1 MKKLLYFFL
10 LLLSQPAFAQ
20 NDAVFRID
28 SLETIYYGDVDAV
41 HRLTLDKLWKYHKGD
56 DSLWALP
63 DYDDKSWPLL
73 STNLFIDSITEET
86 FSGIGWFRIHLQLDS
101 SLIDKTLGLLVEQ
114 SGASEIYLDGKRIC
128 SFGTINAS
136 SPEKEERF
144 NPQEIPVDIRFE
156 KTMKHVIAVRYAY
169 ANVKDA
175 FKSGVPD
182 KLGFELS
189 IGNLNE
195 NTFSKYVKSNIE
207 NSIFTFYFTFFLAL
221 GFLHLMLFLFFREN
235 KSNLYYSI
243 FNFFFGAAF
252 LLIVIQK
259 TLLISD
265 ALVMA
270 GKIQP
275 FLFDIY
281 SPAILAMLYVIFY
294 NKLGKLFWL
303 LFILFFIDFIAEIF
317 STEVPYLGS
326 VLIIALGIEL
336 LRVIVWAIAKKKEG
350 AWIIATG
357 ILTTIAFFTI
367 FIIISNYYGRVNF
380 SWSGWTGLLW
390 GIFAIYATLS
400 IPVSMSVYLAHDFAK
415 TNKKLK
421 QKLVEVENLS
431 AKTLEQEK
439 EKQKILEFQ
448 KETLEL
454 QVTERTAEI
463 VEQKAIIEA
472 KNKDITDS
480 INYARTIQKA
490 ILPTNEYIKQLFP
503 DSFILF
509 KPKDIVS
516 GDFYWFTEKN
526 GKRIV
531 AACDCTGHGVPGGF
545 MSMIGNNLLNHIVNE
560 NGCTSADEILNQLNK
575 EMRKTLKQ
583 ELQDETRDGMDSAVI
598 VFHSNAEIEFA
609 GAQRP
614 LWVVEKAETGYTLN
628 ETKGDKFAIGGFQLE
643 KSRTFSKKQL
653 HLSKGTSIYIFSD
666 GFADQ
671 FSADDK
677 KLMTSRFKEL
687 ILKIQ
692 DLSMDE
698 QERHLGNFIDNWRGK
713 REQIDDILVIG
724 IRI

>member
-1 MKKLLYFFL
+1 MKKYLFSL
-10 LLLSQPAFAQ
+10 LLIAVVFLVPAQEQQIFHIT
-20 NDAVFRID
+20 NVD
-28 SLETIYYGDVDAV
+28 SVSTIELNSG
-41 HRLTLDKLWKYHKGD
+41 WKFHNGD
-56 DSLWALP
+56 DSTWAKVEF
-63 DYDDKSWPLL
+63 DDSQWDTVNTTLKF
-73 STNLFIDSITEET
+73 STLDSSI
-86 FSGIGWFRIHLQLDS
+86 FQGIGWFRLHLYIDS
-101 SLIDKTLGLLVEQ
+101 STSNVPHYIFIAQ
-114 SGASEIYLDGKRIC
+114 QGASEIFIDGVRYYSIGKVSANADSQQTRNPPDIPFAFPNFTKGEHVLALRY
-128 SFGTINAS
+128 SNINFRQNYKDYGTA
-136 SPEKEERF
+136 PGF
-144 NPQEIPVDIRFE
+144 
-156 KTMKHVIAVRYAY
+156 TMKLKKQKGVEHTLSQRSDNSVVTLAFAV
-169 ANVKDA
+169 
-175 FKSGVPD
+175 F
-182 KLGFELS
+182 FFTLS
-189 IGNLNE
+189 FIH
-195 NTFSKYVKSNIE
+195 I
-207 NSIFTFYFTFFLAL
+207 
-221 GFLHLMLFLFFREN
+221 LFFFFYRKE

-243 FNFFFGAAF
+243 YVGLLGALF
-252 LLIVIQK
+252 LLPFIITNSSDPQFTERFDNLYTYLFPLFFYFMLLMEYSIFKRPYGKFFWFITFALIVFLLGAYFFSDSISETIWIYYLLSFSIGTVTASFFIVIK
-259 TLLISD
+259 S
-265 ALVMA
+265 
-270 GKIQP
+270 
-275 FLFDIY
+275 
-281 SPAILAMLYVIFY
+281 
-294 NKLGKLFWL
+294 
-303 LFILFFIDFIAEIF
+303 
-317 STEVPYLGS
+317 
-326 VLIIALGIEL
+326 II
-336 LRVIVWAIAKKKEG
+336 KKAEG
-350 AWIIATG
+350 AWIVGTG
-357 ILTTIAFFTI
+357 SIFFLLLLAIILIKITVFGGGNFTTDSMFLAILI
-367 FIIISNYYGRVNF
+367 F
-380 SWSGWTGLLW
+380 
-390 GIFAIYATLS
+390 LS
-400 IPVSMSVYLAHDFAK
+400 IVSIPISMSIYLARNFAK
-415 TNKKLK
+415 TSKKLEK
-421 QKLVEVENLS
+421 KLIEVEQLS
-431 AKTLEQEK
+431 VKTLEQEK
-439 EKQKILEFQ
+439 EKQKILESQ
-448 KETLEL
+448 KETLEI

-490 ILPTNEYIKQLFP
+490 ILPTNEYVKQLFP
-503 DSFILF
+503 NSFILF

-598 VFHSNAEIEFA
+598 VFHSNTEIEFS

-614 LWVVEKAETGYTLN
+614 LWVVEKTEAGYTLN

-692 DLSMDE
+692 DLSMDD

-724 IRI
+724 LKVS